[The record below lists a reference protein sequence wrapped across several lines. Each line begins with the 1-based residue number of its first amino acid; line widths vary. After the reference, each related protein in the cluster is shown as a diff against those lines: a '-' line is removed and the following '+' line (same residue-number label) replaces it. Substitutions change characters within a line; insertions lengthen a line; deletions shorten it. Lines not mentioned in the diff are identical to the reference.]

1 MDTVR
6 KENALKTLLDVPYI
20 FDTSKVQDNPV
31 NAYGDYPILHI
42 IKNDRLEESVKMLKY
57 AADWYEHPHPWG
69 RDSRGEA
76 DFAAI
81 RLVMALYEE
90 ECYTKIPQDV
100 KASLKKFFL
109 NRDYSSIYGSE
120 NHSLMFR
127 AARCLAAQFYKD
139 EYFANFSKT
148 AAELYDLDRQ
158 YINDFIDFR
167 AGRGWGEFDSMGYGA
182 EIMLILNTLYS
193 YTDDIKLKQK
203 CRMMMDIILLD
214 MIADSWDCLYGGA
227 HGRVYPDA
235 TLHRAKGGL
244 PVLYS
249 YYFGGK
255 FYNPDSRPAIITY
268 LSDYEP
274 SPIVYKIALGKKMPY
289 ENRERK
295 HLHCCSA
302 WVGDILWDVLDEAD
316 GSICKFTYVCDDYVL
331 GSVTRQEDYPSH
343 SDDRWYARHQQHEWE
358 LTLPGGDDHKIF
370 SHHLGIDDYHHINNR
385 WTGDNRCCCG
395 SYYTNK
401 NTAIAMYNIE
411 KDISIED
418 SSQSQ
423 VPVNVTHTI
432 NAFVPLGIFDE
443 KVLEEKYLFFRYNN
457 LYISLYF
464 DNGYRVN
471 KEDEFTDREL
481 LSEGRQN
488 AVVCRVEYCKDFE
501 SIEAFSA
508 HIKSLPVVF
517 DRANKTV
524 SFDGIVLRTD
534 GNSENGTENIY
545 PYAKTYDCPFMQS
558 DWDSKKIDV
567 FFEDTKTTYDFVNNT
582 VID

>member
-1 MDTVR
+1 MDTAR
-6 KENALKTLLDVPYI
+6 RENALKSLMAVPYI
-20 FDTSKVQDNPV
+20 FDTSKISDTPV

-42 IKNDRLEESVKMLKY
+42 IENDNTEESMKMLKY

-81 RLVMALYEE
+81 RLVMALYEK
-90 ECYTKIPQDV
+90 ECYTKISEDV
-100 KASLKKFFL
+100 KASLKNFFL

-120 NHSLMFR
+120 NHSLMFK
-127 AARCLAAQFYKD
+127 AARYLAAQFYKG
-139 EYFANFSKT
+139 EYFSNYGMTAEEIYESDSK
-148 AAELYDLDRQ
+148 
-158 YINDFIDFR
+158 YIYEFINFR

-193 YTDDIKLKQK
+193 YTGDAGLKQK

-235 TLHRAKGGL
+235 TLNRAKGGL

-255 FYNPDSRPAIITY
+255 FYNADSRPAVITY

-274 SPIVYKIALGKKMPY
+274 SPIVYEIALGKKMPF

-302 WVGDILWDVLDEAD
+302 WVGDILWDVLDEAT
-316 GSICKFTYVCDDYVL
+316 GSISKFTYVCDDYVL
-331 GSVTRQEDYPSH
+331 GSINRQEEYPDT
-343 SDDRWYARHQQHEWE
+343 DDKWYARHQQHEWE

-395 SYYTNK
+395 SYYTNN

-411 KDISIED
+411 KDLHNED
-418 SSQSQ
+418 SSQAQ
-423 VPVNVTHTI
+423 LPVNVTHTI
-432 NAFVPLGIFDE
+432 NAFVPLHIFDE
-443 KVLEEKYLFFRYNN
+443 KLLEDKYLFFRYRN

-471 KEDEFTDREL
+471 KEDEFTDKEL

-488 AVVCRVEYCKDFE
+488 AVVCRVEYCRDFE
-501 SIEAFSA
+501 SLTDFAN
-508 HIKSLPVVF
+508 HIKAIPVEF
-517 DRANKTV
+517 DRTGKTV
-524 SFDGIVLRTD
+524 SFDGIILRTD

-558 DWDSKKIDV
+558 EWDSKVIDIISDNKKI
-567 FFEDTKTTYDFVNNT
+567 TYDFISNT
-582 VID
+582 ISSI